1 MADLEVSISGAP
13 VGAARPRFRRATG
26 TTYKLKKHAGWESYA
41 TDVFLGEW
49 EARWGTA
56 VRARPPI
63 DEPTVVRIEMH
74 HARPKRLRR
83 RADPRCALPAI
94 RKPDVDN
101 VAKLV
106 LDALVKAG
114 VLRDDTVV
122 VELVARRWYL
132 PIDER
137 GRDVG
142 GERVDV
148 SVALWGAQ

>member
-1 MADLEVSISGAP
+1 MADLDVSIPGAP

-26 TTYKLKKHAGWESYA
+26 TTYKLKKHSSWESQA
-41 TDVFLGEW
+41 VDVLIGEW

-56 VRARPPI
+56 VRARSPI
-63 DEPTVVRIEMH
+63 DEPCWVEVVAWH
-74 HARPKRLRR
+74 SRPKRLRR
-83 RADPRCALPAI
+83 RADPRDKLPAV

-132 PIDER
+132 PIDEQ